1 MSLNVQMFV
10 ARLGAFKPIAPNII
24 VDKKVE
30 A

>member
-10 ARLGAFKPIAPNII
+10 AGLGAFKPIAPNVIM
-24 VDKKVE
+24 DKKVE